1 MDNNMAITTTGN
13 AALVEAMVPEDAI
26 RILNQINSFQA
37 VIQNKLQSGRD
48 YGTIPGTNK
57 PTLFK
62 SGAEKI
68 NMIFGIYQEYEFL
81 KDVSD
86 FDRGFFCYEIR
97 CTLFRNGKPVSQG
110 VGSCNSREKKYRY
123 AIKNKSQ
130 LAECG
135 IAPENAIAFTD
146 RNGYTKYRV
155 EDPDI
160 ADKANTIL
168 KMAKKRALLDAT
180 LQLASLSEIFTQ
192 DLEDYA
198 DQIAQE
204 AAETVT
210 ESDTTE
216 MRVPPVFK
224 KHAGESLTQLWEND
238 KGYFNWM
245 LDKAKNLEPALRKAM
260 EMIRAGGGEKES
272 QDRAPAPDDN
282 DAPPPPSDEDVP
294 F

>member
-68 NMIFGIYQEYEFL
+68 NMIFGIYQDYEFI
-81 KDVSD
+81 KNVSD
-86 FDRGFFCYEIR
+86 FEHGFFNYEIR
-97 CTLFRNGKPVSQG
+97 CTLYRNGRPVSQG

-135 IAPENAIAFTD
+135 IAPENAISFTD

-192 DLEDYA
+192 DMEDYA

-204 AAETVT
+204 AAETVS
-210 ESDTTE
+210 EADTDE
-216 MRVPPVFK
+216 MRVPPAFK

-245 LDKAKNLEPALRKAM
+245 LEKAKNLEPALRKAM
-260 EMIRAGGGEKES
+260 EMIKAGGSAQSEQE
-272 QDRAPAPDDN
+272 RAPMPDDN